1 MVVAGLLVMDSR
13 AGTLIYS
20 QRFSPAYGLTSCDQ
34 GASKS
39 LPVRAAHPR
48 LTTPPSAL
56 AARDE
61 MRLSA
66 MLFALHLNA
75 AAIHS
80 AAPASGPV
88 GAAPLSLWVLGDMQ
102 LHFCVHPARQ
112 LLLVLVTEATL
123 GCASAEFLASELLRR
138 FVACFEAP
146 LIAAGAPAAW

>member
-1 MVVAGLLVMDSR
+1 
-13 AGTLIYS
+13 
-20 QRFSPAYGLTSCDQ
+20 
-34 GASKS
+34 
-39 LPVRAAHPR
+39 
-48 LTTPPSAL
+48 
-56 AARDE
+56 

-102 LHFCVHPARQ
+102 LHFCAHPARQ

-123 GCASAEFLASELLRR
+123 GCAPAEFLASELLRR

-146 LIAAGAPAAW
+146 LIAAGAGLGLGLGLGLANLTLTLTLT

>member
-1 MVVAGLLVMDSR
+1 
-13 AGTLIYS
+13 
-20 QRFSPAYGLTSCDQ
+20 
-34 GASKS
+34 
-39 LPVRAAHPR
+39 
-48 LTTPPSAL
+48 
-56 AARDE
+56 

-102 LHFCVHPARQ
+102 LHFCAHPARQ

-123 GCASAEFLASELLRR
+123 GCAPAEFLASELLRR

-146 LIAAGAPAAW
+146 LIAAGAGVGLGLGLGLGLANPNPNPDLM

>member
-1 MVVAGLLVMDSR
+1 
-13 AGTLIYS
+13 
-20 QRFSPAYGLTSCDQ
+20 
-34 GASKS
+34 
-39 LPVRAAHPR
+39 
-48 LTTPPSAL
+48 
-56 AARDE
+56 

-123 GCASAEFLASELLRR
+123 GCAPAEFLASELLRR

-146 LIAAGAPAAW
+146 LIAAGAGVGLGLGLGLANPNPNPNPNLM

>member
-1 MVVAGLLVMDSR
+1 
-13 AGTLIYS
+13 
-20 QRFSPAYGLTSCDQ
+20 
-34 GASKS
+34 
-39 LPVRAAHPR
+39 
-48 LTTPPSAL
+48 
-56 AARDE
+56 

-102 LHFCVHPARQ
+102 LHFCAHPARQ

-123 GCASAEFLASELLRR
+123 GCAPAEFLASELLRR

-146 LIAAGAPAAW
+146 LIAAGTGLGLGLGLGLGFRLHTLTRTQTQTQTKALTLTPTQAQARARARA

>member
-1 MVVAGLLVMDSR
+1 
-13 AGTLIYS
+13 
-20 QRFSPAYGLTSCDQ
+20 
-34 GASKS
+34 
-39 LPVRAAHPR
+39 
-48 LTTPPSAL
+48 
-56 AARDE
+56 

-123 GCASAEFLASELLRR
+123 GCAPAEFLASELLRR

-146 LIAAGAPAAW
+146 LIAAGAGVGLGLGLGLAIQVKPAAPTPPVPPALRRPFLLVPHPVT